1 MHVGM
6 WMIWLACSAK
16 QEEPDLLIPPV
27 GYDVNTVVE
36 AEGFRL
42 CVETQPTNASIRV
55 SSREVSDCL
64 TVKGEVFVEVD
75 ADGFIPYRELL
86 QVDADLTH
94 QVMLV
99 PKPSE
104 GAAIDYPMPQKESP
118 PTSFIAPSSPIELC
132 VNVTPEDAFLRINGV
147 KRPGGSCTQ
156 VQNAAEVRVEANGYA
171 PYREL
176 LSISPEQGSP
186 YTIEIVLVPTEVK
199 QPL

>member
-36 AEGFRL
+36 AEGFKL
-42 CVETQPTNASIRV
+42 CVETQPTNSSIRV

-104 GAAIDYPMPQKESP
+104 GAAIDYPMPQKDSA
-118 PTSFIAPSSPIELC
+118 PTSFIAPSRPIELC
-132 VNVTPEDAFLRINGV
+132 VNVTPADAFLRINGV
-147 KRPGGSCTQ
+147 KRP
-156 VQNAAEVRVEANGYA
+156 VVRVHRCKMLPKYA
-171 PYREL
+171 SRPMVMNLTRTCCRFHRNKSL
-176 LSISPEQGSP
+176 HIPSRLS
-186 YTIEIVLVPTEVK
+186 
-199 QPL
+199 